1 MIMQPERSPERPPAK
16 IPVTIVTGFLGS
28 GKTTLLRSLLAREHG
43 LRLAVIIN
51 EFGQLGIDR
60 DILKGCDVGCEER
73 EREGTLYELS
83 NGCLCCT
90 VQEEFV
96 PVMEE
101 LAERR
106 GDIDHLVIETS
117 GLALPKPLVQAFNWP
132 AIKHAFTVDAV
143 VTLVDGP
150 AVAAGQFAESPEA
163 VEAQRRGDPKLD
175 HQSALHELFEDQLGA
190 ADLVVVS
197 KSDLMSAAQRQAVE
211 TLVRAE
217 IPPAVKVVHAERGQL
232 DLRVLLGVK
241 AAAEEHI
248 HLRSDHHGGSTNENG
263 EHEHNHEAF
272 DSLVIELPAI
282 DRERLL
288 AGLQALLERQVIY
301 RVKGFAALPDKPM
314 RLVIQGV
321 GRRFETYFDRHW
333 RDGESRGTTLVVIG
347 QGLDRQTVSEA
358 LTVAAAAR

>member
-1 MIMQPERSPERPPAK
+1 
-16 IPVTIVTGFLGS
+16 
-28 GKTTLLRSLLAREHG
+28 
-43 LRLAVIIN
+43 
-51 EFGQLGIDR
+51 
-60 DILKGCDVGCEER
+60 
-73 EREGTLYELS
+73 
-83 NGCLCCT
+83 
-90 VQEEFV
+90 
-96 PVMEE
+96 
-101 LAERR
+101 
-106 GDIDHLVIETS
+106 
-117 GLALPKPLVQAFNWP
+117 
-132 AIKHAFTVDAV
+132 
-143 VTLVDGP
+143 
-150 AVAAGQFAESPEA
+150 
-163 VEAQRRGDPKLD
+163 
-175 HQSALHELFEDQLGA
+175 
-190 ADLVVVS
+190 
-197 KSDLMSAAQRQAVE
+197 
-211 TLVRAE
+211 
-217 IPPAVKVVHAERGQL
+217 VHAERGQL